1 MRGNH
6 CFPDKLS
13 LAETVQLE
21 AVHDDLHAGPHRCTD
36 PDRLAFSGPPAPKT
50 GDFPLEDP
58 ENLEDIKNRTP
69 TGTLTITEEE
79 ISQRNTIIG
88 GMLPFVNS
96 PGTQ

>member
-36 PDRLAFSGPPAPKT
+36 PDRLAFSGPLHRKLEI
-50 GDFPLEDP
+50 FPLEDP
-58 ENLEDIKNRTP
+58 ENLEDIKIGTP
-69 TGTLTITEEE
+69 TGTL
-79 ISQRNTIIG
+79 R
-88 GMLPFVNS
+88 VR
-96 PGTQ
+96 